1 MPELVISL
9 NKQIIKRLQL
19 AEAKYLFGRS
29 EHCDV
34 VLNERMVS
42 AEHAQLV
49 RIGDECF
56 LEDLHSTNGVYVNQV
71 RTHKHLL
78 LNKDLIQI
86 GKYELLFHAITK
98 LDQTVDN
105 LCLETESI

>member
-9 NKQIIKRLQL
+9 NKQIIKKLQL
-19 AEAKYLFGRS
+19 AEAKYLLGRS
-29 EHCDV
+29 EHCDI

-56 LEDLHSTNGVYVNQV
+56 LEDLQSTNGVYVNQV

-86 GKYELLFHAITK
+86 GKYELIFHALTQ
-98 LDQTVDN
+98 LDPALDN
-105 LCLETESI
+105 LCLDTETI